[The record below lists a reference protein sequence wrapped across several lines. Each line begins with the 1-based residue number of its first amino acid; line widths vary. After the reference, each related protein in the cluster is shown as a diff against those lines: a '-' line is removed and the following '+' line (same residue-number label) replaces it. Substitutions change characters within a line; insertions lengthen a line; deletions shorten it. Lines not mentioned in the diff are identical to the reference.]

1 MCKLFQKEEI
11 PYGRIK
17 EVVRCSDFME
27 MKKVANSS
35 NQGHER
41 KETMRY
47 SDFRV
52 NQLQHNK

>member
-11 PYGRIK
+11 PYGRNK
-17 EVVRCSDFME
+17 EVVKCSDFME
-27 MKKVANSS
+27 MKKVANRR

-47 SDFRV
+47 GDFRV
-52 NQLQHNK
+52 NQL